1 MILKAEAS
9 DNCTVSTAAAQLTK
23 ENPASSNSS
32 DAKKAEKF
40 EEATICSKPTAQTNE
55 TKCKTNP
62 ITDKT
67 STSSDCPQNSAMEVS
82 LQKAAQQ
89 NQNFLNCVSGCNN
102 SYICKILDNCINSA
116 DCKTKVDCFVNSNG
130 CTNKSGAGCANA
142 KATNK
147 SAPTTTQN
155 KVNTNHK
162 ASTPS
167 VPKKNAPTGTQST
180 GTNFSAFQN
189 EVVQIVNK
197 ERAANGLA
205 PLTVNAQVTKSAV
218 LKSEDMAKLNYFS
231 HTSPTYGSPFDM
243 MKQFGISYRSAGEN
257 IAKGQTTP
265 QQVMQGWMNSPGH
278 RANILNSSFTQIGVG
293 IAKNSQGQL
302 IWTQQFIG

>member
-1 MILKAEAS
+1 MKTKILALIGCIIMSGTVGAIVNNSDIKAEAS
-9 DNCTVSTAAAQLTK
+9 GNLDTASTVTSGS
-23 ENPASSNSS
+23 E
-32 DAKKAEKF
+32 
-40 EEATICSKPTAQTNE
+40 PTAQTNE
-55 TKCKTNP
+55 IKGNTNL
-62 ITDKT
+62 ITVKP
-67 STSSDCPQNSAMEVS
+67 STSSVCPQNSAVEASV
-82 LQKAAQQ
+82 QKTTQK
-89 NQNFLNCVSGCNN
+89 NQNSVNCVSDCKN
-102 SYICKILDNCINSA
+102 SYICKILGNCINSA
-116 DCKTKVDCFVNSNG
+116 DCKTKVDCSVNSND
-130 CTNKSGAGCANA
+130 CTSKAGTDCANA